1 MKPAGQT
8 AFLTEAVVR
17 EIIASGLLPEGSLQL
32 LCARPDGLLDHL
44 TGQDTLSVTGSHQTA
59 TALRMHPVVAA
70 NAVRYTAE
78 ADSVN
83 SSILGPDGV
92 VGTQEFDLFVKT
104 VAIEMT
110 QKTGQKC
117 TAIRRAFV
125 PTELMDDVEQAIADR
140 LSKVTVGNP
149 TDDSVRMGPVV
160 SSAQRDTVRSAVAR
174 LEKSTRRIFGD
185 PDRVPE
191 NFSPSADAD
200 RGAYLSPILLRADNP
215 LAPEPHTIEAFGP
228 VSTLLPYRS
237 IDEALELVTLG
248 EGSLVASIVTA
259 DAASAQT
266 AVTALAPWHGRL
278 LVLSS
283 ENSEESTGH
292 GAAIPHGVHG
302 GPGRAGGGEELGG
315 LRSVYHF
322 LQRTAVQGTPDFLE
336 SLR

>member
-191 NFSPSADAD
+191 NFSPSADA
-200 RGAYLSPILLRADNP
+200 
-215 LAPEPHTIEAFGP
+215 T
-228 VSTLLPYRS
+228 V
-237 IDEALELVTLG
+237 ALICRQFCCE
-248 EGSLVASIVTA
+248 
-259 DAASAQT
+259 QT
-266 AVTALAPWHGRL
+266 TPWPQ
-278 LVLSS
+278 
-283 ENSEESTGH
+283 N
-292 GAAIPHGVHG
+292 
-302 GPGRAGGGEELGG
+302 
-315 LRSVYHF
+315 
-322 LQRTAVQGTPDFLE
+322 RTP
-336 SLR
+336 